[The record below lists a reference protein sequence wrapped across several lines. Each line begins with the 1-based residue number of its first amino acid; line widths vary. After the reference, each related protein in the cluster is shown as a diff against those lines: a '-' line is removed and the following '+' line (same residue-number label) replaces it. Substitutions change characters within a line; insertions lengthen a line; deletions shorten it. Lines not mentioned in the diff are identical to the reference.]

1 MFRAYDPTVG
11 RQVAIKTLTGAA
23 DPDLLRRFRNEA
35 AAAGKLRHNNIVI
48 IYDFGEHEGAPY
60 LVMELLDGEDLE
72 RIISTE
78 RSLSLLQKLDI
89 IAQAASGL
97 HHAHAH
103 GIVHRDVKP
112 ANIMLQH
119 DGVVKIMDF
128 GIALLS
134 QLTAARITP
143 KGSMIGTLPYMAP
156 EQFQGSPSDSVTDIF
171 AFGVTCYKLLTGM
184 HPFHAE
190 EMGGLMF
197 NIVNKAP
204 EPLRALSPECPE
216 ALEQTV
222 LKMLAKDREV
232 RYQTLEDVRF
242 DLEPVIIELRKERVT
257 DLLAEARHHIAA
269 NRLDKAQSMVRE
281 ALDADPANRT
291 ARDLRETL
299 QRQIRENEIRPR
311 VAALIQAGREHL
323 QARRFES
330 AIQSL
335 QSRSSWTSRI
345 RSCREPLRKHALRG
359 SSHSGLVESSKMRK
373 TR

>member
-1 MFRAYDPTVG
+1 M
-11 RQVAIKTLTGAA
+11 
-23 DPDLLRRFRNEA
+23 
-35 AAAGKLRHNNIVI
+35 
-48 IYDFGEHEGAPY
+48 
-60 LVMELLDGEDLE
+60 
-72 RIISTE
+72 
-78 RSLSLLQKLDI
+78 
-89 IAQAASGL
+89 
-97 HHAHAH
+97 
-103 GIVHRDVKP
+103 
-112 ANIMLQH
+112 
-119 DGVVKIMDF
+119 
-128 GIALLS
+128 
-134 QLTAARITP
+134 
-143 KGSMIGTLPYMAP
+143 
-156 EQFQGSPSDSVTDIF
+156 TDIF
-171 AFGVTCYKLLTGM
+171 AFGVTCYKLFTGM

-222 LKMLAKDREV
+222 LKMLAKDREG

-335 QSRSSWTSRI
+335 QSAD
-345 RSCREPLRKHALRG
+345 PAG
-359 SSHSGLVESSKMRK
+359 QVESGAAESHCGS
-373 TR
+373 TRCVGARTADWSNPQRCAKLARAGRSDAGAPAGS